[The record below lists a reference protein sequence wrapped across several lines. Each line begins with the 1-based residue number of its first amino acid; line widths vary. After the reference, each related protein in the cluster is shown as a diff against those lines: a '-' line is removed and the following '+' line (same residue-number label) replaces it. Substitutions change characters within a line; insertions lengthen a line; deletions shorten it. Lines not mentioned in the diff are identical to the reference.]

1 MGLGDHRG
9 VLGGGSSD
17 LWARC
22 VPPGATELCT
32 PPPRGLSPGG
42 ALEILINAQERG
54 YQVGLPPPP
63 VGCHPPLWVL
73 RPPAPRRGCPLPPKS
88 VLRPPVPTYGCSD
101 PQHPDMGA
109 QHHRAPRCV
118 TPLSPLS
125 PQVAVNGQH
134 ALEFLHRLPLNSV
147 QALDITGDVTLT
159 CVTFTVSTP
168 SPHPGVLPPSRDL
181 QGGRVGTSRVDRP
194 VGAPMGGLGAGC
206 WVLDGCPRGRFHAN
220 LWSSSSGD
228 VVLHVNPR
236 LREAVLV
243 RNTRRCGCWGPEERH
258 VAGAMPFQR
267 GQPFQLEI
275 RPQSQAFA
283 LWVNGR
289 HVCDYGHRLPPT
301 SIDRLEV
308 TGDVTLACV
317 KC

>member
-1 MGLGDHRG
+1 SGPRHRG
-9 VLGGGSSD
+9 GY
-17 LWARC
+17 
-22 VPPGATELCT
+22 PPTI
-32 PPPRGLSPGG
+32 PPSTSHPGG

-168 SPHPGVLPPSRDL
+168 SPHPGVLPPRDMW
-181 QGGRVGTSRVDRP
+181 GGGPVPTPHDPPPPQQAGAGAVAPVLPPPETPVSLGVGVGVLGHPRVGVSPTG
-194 VGAPMGGLGAGC
+194 VG
-206 WVLDGCPRGRFHAN
+206 V
-220 LWSSSSGD
+220 SSSGD